1 MQAASGRTATQGD
14 GHWPQATTEYLC
26 AHRGKRGGGENFRVG
41 EIMRKRMGEFR
52 VTGWYGQ
59 RDPSLVQVNYWV
71 MQIDKIEPGSSELL
85 GDTERI
91 EPGSSEILGDTNGEI
106 RAWLK

>member
-1 MQAASGRTATQGD
+1 
-14 GHWPQATTEYLC
+14 
-26 AHRGKRGGGENFRVG
+26 
-41 EIMRKRMGEFR
+41 MRKRMGEFR